1 MINVLENIPLS
12 SYTTLGIGG
21 PAKYFVEARSVEE
34 LKEASTFAKEKSLE
48 ILTISG
54 GSNLLVNDPGFP
66 GLVIKL
72 DLTGIKLSGETV
84 VASAGS
90 TLNELVDFANNN
102 SLAGAEKL
110 AGIPGS
116 IGGAVYGNAGAY
128 GQTVSDKLVGVNILQ
143 DGEVKSLSKEECAF
157 EYRDSGFKR
166 MKNTIILEA
175 EFRFGKGDSEELI
188 KVSVETIEKRKEK
201 YKPGIKTPGSFFKN
215 VLIEN
220 LPVDMQKDMPK
231 DYYGKVPA
239 WWFLEQVGAKDARLG
254 QVHIA
259 DFHANLFVNEGNG
272 TAKDFFDLAKEY
284 KEKVK
289 EKFGI
294 DLEPE
299 VQLIGFQEEM

>member
-1 MINVLENIPLS
+1 MMPVLENIPLS
-12 SYTTLGIGG
+12 KYTTLGIGG

-34 LKEASTFAKEKSLE
+34 LKEAVDFAKEKSLDV
-48 ILTISG
+48 LTISG

-72 DLTGIKLSGETV
+72 DLTGIKLDGETV
-84 VASAGS
+84 IASAGS
-90 TLNELVDFANNN
+90 TLGELVDFANSN
-102 SLAGAEKL
+102 SLSGAEKL

-116 IGGAVYGNAGAY
+116 IGGAIYGNAGAY
-128 GQTVSDKLVGVNILQ
+128 GQTVSDKLDIVNVLR
-143 DGEVKSLSKEECAF
+143 DGEVKSLSKDECAF

-175 EFRFGKGDSEELI
+175 QFKFENGDKEELV
-188 KVSVETIEKRKEK
+188 KSSQETIEKRKEK

-215 VLIEN
+215 VLIQDLPEN
-220 LPVDMQKDMPK
+220 MQKDMPK

-254 QVHIA
+254 KVHIA

-272 TAKDFFDLAKEY
+272 TAKDFFNLTKQY
-284 KEKVK
+284 KMKVK

-299 VQLIGFQEEM
+299 VQLVGFKKTF